1 MPFSLGVTV
10 NSATYHPNM
19 AKQIV
24 FRLHLSRPT
33 QDLLPDDLLLLR
45 GLSLLL
51 YQLEIPAN
59 VPVDISSFALSRS

>member
-1 MPFSLGVTV
+1 
-10 NSATYHPNM
+10 M